1 MIRSVAVA
9 AVRAGRAP
17 ALAFSRRSSFDIAHQ
32 VVLGGQT
39 IQRATVVVPL
49 AEKLESGELQF
60 SCAAFASV
68 IAAAFGALSH
78 SPAQCADNNSGK
90 KRVAGTLEG
99 FVRSKP
105 KLDDLDRA
113 AMFAPW
119 HHCFHCES
127 ATTASAACKRRR
139 GWVCCHNGRRVCFR
153 HEHVRYLNVRGLLF
167 IERPHLRLRPLHQ
180 CSSVTLIRLRS
191 QVIALRSSQPILSF
205 SVSASATRMLILL
218 LYRSVRTQQQ

>member
-113 AMFAPW
+113 AMFAPI
-119 HHCFHCES
+119 
-127 ATTASAACKRRR
+127 TASTARVRQPPLPPASVGEGGSAATMDE
-139 GWVCCHNGRRVCFR
+139 G
-153 HEHVRYLNVRGLLF
+153 
-167 IERPHLRLRPLHQ
+167 
-180 CSSVTLIRLRS
+180 
-191 QVIALRSSQPILSF
+191 
-205 SVSASATRMLILL
+205 SASAMNMSDISTYVACFSLNAH
-218 LYRSVRTQQQ
+218 T